1 MSARRLRRGLGAN
14 ALSIAIRIAL
24 QFATLPL
31 LFALPAAPD
40 TPAAPAGRN
49 VLGIQTQ
56 PLDADSRKRLGLE
69 SGDGVLVSRVESAAA
84 REAGLSPGMV
94 ILQVGRNK
102 VNSPAALDRE
112 LAAAKPG
119 DTVML
124 LVRSRGVTRFVAVT
138 VEKD

>member
-1 MSARRLRRGLGAN
+1 
-14 ALSIAIRIAL
+14 
-24 QFATLPL
+24 
-31 LFALPAAPD
+31 
-40 TPAAPAGRN
+40 
-49 VLGIQTQ
+49 
-56 PLDADSRKRLGLE
+56 
-69 SGDGVLVSRVESAAA
+69 
-84 REAGLSPGMV
+84 MV